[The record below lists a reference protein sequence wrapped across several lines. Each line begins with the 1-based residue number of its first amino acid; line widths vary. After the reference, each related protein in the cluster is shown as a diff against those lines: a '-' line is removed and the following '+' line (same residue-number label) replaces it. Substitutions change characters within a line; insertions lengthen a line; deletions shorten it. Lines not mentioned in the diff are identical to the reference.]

1 LFDENERIC
10 HVLGDCLLYHR
21 RQRQSRGK
29 TTVRLNGIR
38 LLLVF
43 VATNTI
49 MILMLVP
56 SMTSK
61 HPWLAYLLPGQFQA
75 GGNYSGYWVF
85 FALVLLVDAI
95 TVVVVALSV
104 LLPAL
109 RDVTLADLDA
119 LKQRLADQAGIGEE
133 ARARLLE
140 NAEKQLTAARYQMF
154 VGRSI
159 LIVGAAFLVIAF
171 ASVTLSF
178 TRAMPQ
184 DSMFVVQCVD
194 ENAACPP
201 NRDVANASVKL
212 RAVQK
217 FTLDQIVRAS
227 LFGAPEVYDWHIG
240 RLASNPHN
248 GLFSHFVFA
257 FRLLFGLILI
267 LTLVSLR
274 FPAARAAEEAEPA
287 GLPLAETRQISA

>member
-1 LFDENERIC
+1 
-10 HVLGDCLLYHR
+10 
-21 RQRQSRGK
+21 
-29 TTVRLNGIR
+29 VRFSGIR

-61 HPWLAYLLPGQFQA
+61 HPWLALILPGQFQA

-95 TVVVVALSV
+95 TVIAVALSV
-104 LLPAL
+104 LVPGLMAITRVDLEPLKERLSRQAAISAEV
-109 RDVTLADLDA
+109 RDRMIADA
-119 LKQRLADQAGIGEE
+119 QEE
-133 ARARLLE
+133 LV
-140 NAEKQLTAARYQMF
+140 QARYQLF

-159 LIVGAAFLVIAF
+159 LIAGAVFLVMAF
-171 ASVTLSF
+171 SSVTLSF
-178 TRAMPQ
+178 TRALP
-184 DSMFVVQCVD
+184 DGSMFVRECLSATVCL
-194 ENAACPP
+194 PGT
-201 NRDVANASVKL
+201 
-212 RAVQK
+212 RAVVNADVRLRGVQA
-217 FTLDQIVRAS
+217 FTLDQIARSS

-240 RLASNPHN
+240 DLTSNPRN

-257 FRLLFGLILI
+257 FRLCFGLILI

-274 FPAARAAEEAEPA
+274 FPAVRAAEEEKPA
-287 GLPLAETRQISA
+287 LNAPAPDADHVAAAS

>member
-1 LFDENERIC
+1 M
-10 HVLGDCLLYHR
+10 
-21 RQRQSRGK
+21 
-29 TTVRLNGIR
+29 RLHGIR

-95 TVVVVALSV
+95 TVIGVALGV
-104 LLPAL
+104 LVPAL
-109 RDVTLADLDA
+109 RNVTLADVSALRRRLEKETGITDDTRTRMLD
-119 LKQRLADQAGIGEE
+119 
-133 ARARLLE
+133 RARRDM
-140 NAEKQLTAARYQMF
+140 AIARYQMF
-154 VGRSI
+154 IGRSI
-159 LIVGAAFLVIAF
+159 LIVGALFLVMAF
-171 ASVTLSF
+171 SSVTLSF

-184 DSMFVVQCVD
+184 GSMFVMQCVD
-194 ENAACPP
+194 EHVACPP
-201 NRDVANASVKL
+201 GTRQVLNSTIRL
-212 RAVQK
+212 RAIQR
-217 FTLDQIVRAS
+217 FTLDQMVRAS
-227 LFGAPEVYDWHIG
+227 LFGAPEIYDWHIG
-240 RLASNPHN
+240 ALASNPHN

-274 FPAARAAEEAEPA
+274 LPAPRAAEEASRAVDGPPFA
-287 GLPLAETRQISA
+287 ASA

>member
-1 LFDENERIC
+1 M
-10 HVLGDCLLYHR
+10 
-21 RQRQSRGK
+21 
-29 TTVRLNGIR
+29 RLHGIR

-56 SMTSK
+56 SMTSN

-95 TVVVVALSV
+95 TVVAVALSV

-109 RDVTLADLDA
+109 RDATLADLDV
-119 LKQRLADQAGIGEE
+119 LKRRLADQAGIGEE

-140 NAEKQLTAARYQMF
+140 DASDQLAVARYQMF

-159 LIVGAAFLVIAF
+159 LIGGALFLVMAF
-171 ASVTLSF
+171 GSVTLSF

-184 DSMFVVQCVD
+184 DSMFVAQCVD
-194 ENAACPP
+194 QSAACPP
-201 NRDVANASVKL
+201 NREVANVSVKL
-212 RAVQK
+212 RAIQK
-217 FTLDQIVRAS
+217 FTLDQIARAS
-227 LFGAPEVYDWHIG
+227 LFGAPDVYDWHIG
-240 RLASNPHN
+240 ILASNPRN
-248 GLFSHFVFA
+248 GLFSLFVFV

-274 FPAARAAEEAEPA
+274 LPAARAAEEPA
-287 GLPLAETRQISA
+287 TDSRLAEIREISA